1 MRRPRRR
8 QQFPREA
15 KMLNEGDGSVT
26 LWIGHLKAGD
36 HLAAHHLWERYFGRM
51 VGLARRRIQTTR
63 ARGASEDEEDAAL
76 SAFESLCD
84 GAAHGQFSRLEDR
97 DDLWQLLVV
106 ITSRKVVD
114 QVKRRCRQKR
124 GGGRVLDESALA
136 GDRAGNEGV
145 GLDQLIGD
153 GSDPA
158 FIATAAEECRRL
170 LDSLGDESLRQIA
183 LSRMDGE
190 TNEAIAGRL
199 GCSLRTV
206 ANKLKL
212 IRMKWECETP

>member
-1 MRRPRRR
+1 VTRVPTG
-8 QQFPREA
+8 A
-15 KMLNEGDGSVT
+15 AAMLNEGDGSVT

-51 VGLARRRIQTTR
+51 VRLARRRIQA
-63 ARGASEDEEDAAL
+63 ARPIGAAEDEEDAAL
-76 SAFESLCD
+76 SAFESLCE
-84 GAAHGQFSRLEDR
+84 GAARGQFGQLDDR
-97 DDLWQLLVV
+97 GDLWQLLVV
-106 ITSRKVVD
+106 ITTRKVVD

-136 GDRAGNEGV
+136 GDRAGDRGV
-145 GLDQLIGD
+145 GLDQLLGE

-158 FIATAAEECRRL
+158 FVAMAAEECRRL
-170 LDSLGDESLRQIA
+170 LDDLGDESLRQIA
-183 LSRMDGE
+183 LWRMDGE
-190 TNEAIAGRL
+190 TNEAIAERL

-212 IRMKWECETP
+212 IRMRWERDAP